1 MIIEFRHSGLKRLY
15 ELDGESKIPPEFVKK
30 ARRIID
36 RLDAATHPSDMD
48 LPGWGLHKL
57 KGNLK
62 NHRAV
67 KVSGNWRITFRFD
80 SGHARDVN
88 LIDYH

>member
-1 MIIEFRHSGLKRLY
+1 MIINFQDSGLKRLY
-15 ELDGESKIPPEFVKK
+15 ELDDERKIPPEFVRK

-36 RLDAATHPSDMD
+36 RLDAAAQPSDMN
-48 LPGWGLHKL
+48 LPGLGLHRL

-62 NHRAV
+62 DHWAV
-67 KVSGNWRITFRFD
+67 KVSGNWRITFSFE
-80 SGHARDVN
+80 SGQARDVN

>member
-1 MIIEFRHSGLKRLY
+1 MILRFRNSGLKRLY
-15 ELDGESKIPPEFVKK
+15 ELDDESRIPPDLVKK
-30 ARRIID
+30 SKRVID
-36 RLDAATHPSDMD
+36 RLDVATQPEDMN

-62 NHRAV
+62 DHWAV
-67 KVSGNWRITFRFD
+67 KVSGNWRITFRFE